1 MSCQEKKNKDEE
13 DVIYVFKEEDIH
25 YEINDINGIITNSN
39 DVAFDEA
46 QLATELFSDDK
57 DTWLVERIAIV
68 LQVLERIK
76 PTVQL
81 IKQ

>member
-1 MSCQEKKNKDEE
+1 MLSCQEKKNKDEE

-46 QLATELFSDDK
+46 QLATELFSDD
-57 DTWLVERIAIV
+57 I
-68 LQVLERIK
+68 
-76 PTVQL
+76 
-81 IKQ
+81 

>member
-1 MSCQEKKNKDEE
+1 M
-13 DVIYVFKEEDIH
+13 IYVFKGEDIH
-25 YEINDINGIITNSN
+25 YETNDINGIITNSN

-57 DTWLVERIAIV
+57 DTWLVERIEIV
-68 LQVLERIK
+68 LQVFERIK